1 MCDDLKHAIMKML
14 ISKTSLGLWENL
26 GISKDKNAV
35 TLLTIKRKVY
45 KWCFLAFVMIQNVS
59 ELNAKQKTKN

>member
-45 KWCFLAFVMIQNVS
+45 KWCF
-59 ELNAKQKTKN
+59 